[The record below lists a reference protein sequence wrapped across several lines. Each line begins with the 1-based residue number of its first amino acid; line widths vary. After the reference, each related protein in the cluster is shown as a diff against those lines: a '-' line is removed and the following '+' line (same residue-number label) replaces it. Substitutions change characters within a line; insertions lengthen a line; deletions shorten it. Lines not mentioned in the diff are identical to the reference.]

1 MSDSFASPWT
11 FVHQA
16 PLSMGFPRQEY
27 WSGLPFC
34 LPGTFPARNWTH
46 VSCLAGRF
54 FTTEPIGVRYIHI
67 YICIRKIPWRRKWQ
81 FHSSI
86 LAWKN
91 SMDRGTWWA
100 TVHGA
105 TKSRT
110 WLSTRS
116 KCICTYI
123 YMYVC
128 TYVRS
133 VRQVWDSTLS
143 AYLLWSKNSKSDIT
157 AETEREPAKGWW

>member
-1 MSDSFASPWT
+1 MSDCFASSWT
-11 FVHQA
+11 VAHQA

-34 LPGTFPARNWTH
+34 LPGTFPVGNWTH
-46 VSCLAGRF
+46 VSWLAGRF
-54 FTTEPIGVRYIHI
+54 FTTEPNGVRYIHI
-67 YICIRKIPWRRKWQ
+67 YIWVRKIPWRRKWQ

-91 SMDRGTWWA
+91 SMDQGTWWA
-100 TVHGA
+100 TVRGA

-110 WLSTRS
+110 RLSTHRT
-116 KCICTYI
+116 CICTHI
-123 YMYVC
+123 YMHVC

-133 VRQVWDSTLS
+133 VSKMSVRYYPV
-143 AYLLWSKNSKSDIT
+143 YLLWSKNSKNDIT
-157 AETEREPAKGWW
+157 AETEREPAEGWW